1 MKKYIVN
8 TVFANQEEGKIEK
21 FFYNAYTD
29 YNKAREVAF
38 DLSQGI
44 PHGWSTEV
52 GESDEQSLST
62 KKFFEKVIKNS

>member
-38 DLSQGI
+38 DLSQGT
-44 PHGWSTEV
+44 PRGWSVEV
-52 GESDEQSLST
+52 VESDE
-62 KKFFEKVIKNS
+62 

>member
-8 TVFANQEEGKIEK
+8 TVFVNQEEGKIEK
-21 FFYNAYTD
+21 FFYNTYTD

-44 PHGWSTEV
+44 PHIWYAEV
-52 GESDEQSLST
+52 VESDE
-62 KKFFEKVIKNS
+62 

>member
-21 FFYNAYTD
+21 FFYNTYTD

-38 DLSQGI
+38 DLSQGTSR
-44 PHGWSTEV
+44 GWSAEV
-52 GESDEQSLST
+52 IESDE
-62 KKFFEKVIKNS
+62 

>member
-1 MKKYIVN
+1 MCKKDGGSKVMKKYIVN
-8 TVFANQEEGKIEK
+8 TVFANQEEDKIEK

-52 GESDEQSLST
+52 VESDE
-62 KKFFEKVIKNS
+62 

>member
-8 TVFANQEEGKIEK
+8 TVFANQKEGKIEK
-21 FFYNAYTD
+21 FFYNTYTD

-44 PHGWSTEV
+44 PRGWSVEV
-52 GESDEQSLST
+52 VESDE
-62 KKFFEKVIKNS
+62 